1 MSTLHI
7 LCTTGHYVGQVR
19 GIGCRN
25 WRTVTGHCRE
35 STNALSKAVARM
47 GDRDKRARALYV
59 PTGDTGSYYGPS
71 LAMEAR
77 RA

>member
-7 LCTTGHYVGQVR
+7 LRTTGHYIGQVR

-25 WRTVTGHCRE
+25 WRTVTGRCRE
-35 STNALSKAVARM
+35 PTKALSKAVTCM